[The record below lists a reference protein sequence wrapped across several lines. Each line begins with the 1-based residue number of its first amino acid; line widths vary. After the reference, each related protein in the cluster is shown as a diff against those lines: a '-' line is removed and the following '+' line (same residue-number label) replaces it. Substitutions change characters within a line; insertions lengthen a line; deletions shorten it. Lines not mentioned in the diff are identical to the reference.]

1 MEKRVLA
8 KKDDLVAIADAIRL
22 KTGDLSEMT
31 LAQMPTLISEAG
43 EGVSP
48 VYQTIAEGLALNK
61 TLITDEHLKLFKDS
75 ASLANYA
82 FSYCTSITSA
92 EFLNVINVPTY
103 AFSSCSNLTTANF
116 PNAKTLSAQAF
127 YFCKKL
133 NNINFPLL
141 QTIYSQAL
149 SYCDALETVSFPLL
163 TKLNGYTFYADRALT
178 KVFLNANVAGS
189 MGSKEFQSCTSLTAL
204 VIRSEQ
210 AWTLSNVDSFTST
223 PIASGTG
230 YIYVPS
236 ALVETYKTATN
247 WSTYAT
253 QFRALENYTVDGTIT
268 GALDETKISAANE

>member
-1 MEKRVLA
+1 MEERVLA
-8 KKDDLVAIADAIRL
+8 KKDDIIAIADAIRL

-48 VYQTIAEGLALNK
+48 AYQTTAEGLALNK

-75 ASLANYA
+75 ASLAHYA
-82 FSYCTSITSA
+82 FTYCTSITSA
-92 EFLNVINVPTY
+92 EFPNIIDVPTY
-103 AFSSCSNLTTANF
+103 AFSYCSNLTTANF

-127 YFCKKL
+127 YSCRKL

-141 QTIYSQAL
+141 QTINSQAFG
-149 SYCDALETVSFPLL
+149 YCDALKTASFPLL
-163 TKLNGYTFYADRALT
+163 TRLNGYAFYSDRALT

-189 MGSKEFQSCTSLTAL
+189 MASKEFYNCISLTAL

-210 AWTLSNVDSFTST
+210 AWTLSNVDSFTGT

-236 ALVETYKTATN
+236 ALVETYKTATK